1 MKMQESSSS
10 ALHGI
15 VIGIAA
21 IALLYALTTGRMNRR
36 RIRPTIAR
44 CARYTL
50 TAAASMAGLSYQD
63 MESAND

>member
-21 IALLYALTTGRMNRR
+21 IALLYALTTG
-36 RIRPTIAR
+36 P
-44 CARYTL
+44 
-50 TAAASMAGLSYQD
+50 D
-63 MESAND
+63 ESAADQANYCEMRQIHIESGGEYGWPVLPGYGECK